1 MHREKKESTR
11 RVEDGKGMKELC
23 PLFPEPASPRR
34 ENVLRKLKFSYWLG
48 ALREKWREGLC
59 VKMMS
64 LSSNGGSQIQRALRG
79 SSSLESFTLSVCLLY
94 GLQILDA
101 ILQGMQSRQALNG

>member
-1 MHREKKESTR
+1 MHREKKESTW

-48 ALREKWREGLC
+48 ALREKWREGG
-59 VKMMS
+59 KKREREEGHPFFP
-64 LSSNGGSQIQRALRG
+64 SNTTPTTSWLN
-79 SSSLESFTLSVCLLY
+79 LY
-94 GLQILDA
+94 QEQKSA
-101 ILQGMQSRQALNG
+101 SRTP